1 MVSLSPSIMNSEQ
14 SLNSSRFDLLK
25 PLILIADDD
34 RLVRTR
40 LRAWL
45 EADGYKVIEA
55 SDGATCLSAY
65 ERFHPDLVLLD
76 LVLPDQSGL
85 DCCAQIYGMSGGNYT
100 PIVIV
105 TGCEDE
111 TSIEHAFALGVVD
124 YVTKPIPW
132 PVFRHRLRRLLEE
145 SRKNRRLETENQQLA
160 RLASLDGLTR
170 IPNRRRF
177 DEHLD
182 AMWRQMVRQEDWIS
196 IVIGDV
202 DFFKAFNDTYGHLA
216 GDDCLQKIA
225 ETLRQCCYRPLDLV
239 ARYGGEEFSLI
250 LPQTNLTGALNL
262 AARLSEAIAA
272 LNIPHSGSSV
282 DSSVTMS
289 FGVAA
294 ARPDANM
301 WADLLLGATD
311 EALYKAK
318 FLGRHQAYGVEV
330 KRSSQE
336 P

>member
-1 MVSLSPSIMNSEQ
+1 MNSEQ

-25 PLILIADDD
+25 SLILIVDDD

-40 LRAWL
+40 LRVWL

-55 SDGATCLSAY
+55 SDGATCLEAY
-65 ERFHPDLVLLD
+65 EQYHPDLVLLD

-85 DCCAQIYGMSGGNYT
+85 DCCAKIYGMSGGNYT
-100 PIVIV
+100 PVVVI

-111 TSIEHAFALGVVD
+111 QSIEGAFALGVVD
-124 YVTKPIPW
+124 YVPKPIPW
-132 PVFRHRLRRLLEE
+132 PIFRHRLRRFLEE

-160 RLASLDGLTR
+160 RLATLDGLTR

-182 AMWRQMVRQEDWIS
+182 AMWRQMIREEDWIS
-196 IVIGDV
+196 IIIGDV
-202 DFFKAFNDTYGHLA
+202 DFFKAYNDTYGHLS
-216 GDDCLQKIA
+216 GDYCLQKIA
-225 ETLRQCCYRPLDLV
+225 ETLSKSCYRPLDLV
-239 ARYGGEEFSLI
+239 ARYGGEEFSFV
-250 LPQTNLTGALNL
+250 LPKTNLAGSLNL
-262 AARLSEAIAA
+262 AARLRDAIAA

-282 DSSVTMS
+282 DSAVTMS

-294 ARPDANM
+294 TQPDANM
-301 WADLLLGATD
+301 WADLLLEATD

-318 FLGRHQAYGVEV
+318 SLGRHQAYGVEV
-330 KRSSQE
+330 KDSTQDL
-336 P
+336 

>member
-1 MVSLSPSIMNSEQ
+1 MNSEQ

-25 PLILIADDD
+25 SLILIADDD

-40 LRAWL
+40 LRVWL

-55 SDGATCLSAY
+55 SDGAACLAAY
-65 ERFHPDLVLLD
+65 EQYHPDLVLLD
-76 LVLPDQSGL
+76 LILPDRSGL

-100 PIVIV
+100 PIVII
-105 TGCEDE
+105 TGCEDAQ
-111 TSIEHAFALGVVD
+111 SIERAFALGAVD
-124 YVTKPIPW
+124 YATKPIPW
-132 PVFRHRLRRLLEE
+132 PIFRHRLRRFLEE

-160 RLASLDGLTR
+160 RLATLDGLTR

-182 AMWRQMVRQEDWIS
+182 AMWRQMVREEDWIS

-202 DFFKAFNDTYGHLA
+202 DFFKAYNDTYGHLE
-216 GDDCLQKIA
+216 GDRCLQKIA
-225 ETLRQCCYRPLDLV
+225 ETLSQCCYRPLDLV
-239 ARYGGEEFSLI
+239 ARYGGEEFSLV

-301 WADLLLGATD
+301 WADLLLEATD

-318 FLGRHQAYGVEV
+318 SLGRHQAYGVEV
-330 KRSSQE
+330 KNLTQPS
-336 P
+336 